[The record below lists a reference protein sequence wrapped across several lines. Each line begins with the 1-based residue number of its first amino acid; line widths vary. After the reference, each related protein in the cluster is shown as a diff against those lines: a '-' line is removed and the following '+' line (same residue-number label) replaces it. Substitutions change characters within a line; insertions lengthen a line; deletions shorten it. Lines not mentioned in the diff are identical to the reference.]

1 MKRGFYTPKP
11 QHSIGGFGKSVTR
24 STSPLARQQKRGH
37 RYIEI
42 RRNKIVVKRRKL
54 KCIL

>member
-1 MKRGFYTPKP
+1 MKKGFYTPAQ
-11 QHSIGGFGKSVTR
+11 QHLPGGFGKNVKS

-42 RRNKIVVKRRKL
+42 RRNKILVKRRKP

>member
-1 MKRGFYTPKP
+1 MKRGFYISKQ
-11 QHSIGGFGKSVTR
+11 QHLIGGCGESAKRAASK
-24 STSPLARQQKRGH
+24 LARQQKRGH

-42 RRNKIVVKRRKL
+42 RRNKMVVKRRKP

>member
-11 QHSIGGFGKSVTR
+11 QHLAGGSGRSITR

-42 RRNKIVVKRRKL
+42 RRNKMVVKRHKP
-54 KCIL
+54 KCVL